1 MRATRTETRRINIHG
16 CSRERDGLSVCCF
29 IEALVPWP
37 LHYYIIK
44 LQIPLQWNVYSVAA
58 LPAPHIFP
66 WPVRV
71 SMRMRG
77 DDYLPSAGPCM
88 CMNTEITLEIADES
102 LRSNLNEY
110 LEVYMERK
118 RQLSFCHG
126 MPYAAAQPL
135 WWMCTHLYKLAV
147 WNHLHS
153 ICLWVIKVLDD

>member
-1 MRATRTETRRINIHG
+1 MKTIRGEIYVCIVIFTIMRATRTETWRINIHG
-16 CSRERDGLSVCCF
+16 CSRKRDGLSVCCF

-44 LQIPLQWNVYSVAA
+44 LQIPLQWNVYSVSA

-71 SMRMRG
+71 SVRMRG

-88 CMNTEITLEIADES
+88 CMNIEITLEIADES

-110 LEVYMERK
+110 LEVYIKACHM
-118 RQLSFCHG
+118 QLNVHTFGTNLQLGTTFIQSAYG
-126 MPYAAAQPL
+126 L
-135 WWMCTHLYKLAV
+135 
-147 WNHLHS
+147 
-153 ICLWVIKVLDD
+153 